1 MAEEQLTPMMAQFRD
16 LKKKYPDTIMLFRCG
31 DFYETYCEDAVTAAQ
46 VLGITLTHRNN
57 KGSVASVEMAG
68 FPYHAIDTYLPRL
81 IRQGYRV
88 AICDQL
94 EDPKLTKKLVKRGV
108 TELVTPGVALTDN
121 VLASKDNNFLAALCI
136 TKGVC
141 GIALLD
147 ITTGEFAVAEG
158 TVDYIGKL
166 MGSFAPKEV
175 LIERGTKQRFQ
186 NSFGTTIFCYE
197 LDDWKFAEHNCLDR
211 LHKHFHVRNM
221 KGYGVAHM
229 PTALIAAGAVL
240 FYLDDTKHTHTKH
253 ISSIERIEEDRYVR
267 LDNFTMR
274 NLEVLQPLSA
284 DGKSLLQ
291 VLDRTITPMGSR
303 MMRRWLAFP
312 LCDVSA
318 IERRQNC
325 VEHLFR
331 EPEMR
336 ETVADHLR
344 LIGDMERL
352 VAKLAAGRITPR
364 EMEQLRY
371 DLQAVEPI
379 KDALSQA
386 SLPSLREIADK
397 LEPCPELK
405 TLIAHTLCPDPPNLT
420 AKGGYIANGVDS
432 ELDRLRQLAHSGRSY
447 LHELQQRET
456 ERTGIQSLRVGYNNV
471 FGYYLEVRNTYKH
484 LVPSDWIRKQ
494 TLTQAERYITEELKK
509 YEEEIT
515 GAEEK
520 ILVIEARLYANLLDK
535 AQSYIPQMQS
545 DATQLAVLDCL
556 HSFALSAQEGR
567 YVRPTVDDSTVLDIV
582 QGRHPVIETQ
592 LPAGEAYIPNDVRLD
607 TDKQQIIII
616 TGPNMSGK
624 SALLRQTA
632 LITLMAQTG
641 SYVPADKAHIGIV
654 DRIYTRVG
662 ASDNISM
669 GESTFM
675 VEMTEAASIMNT
687 FTQRSLVLFDELGRG
702 TSTYDG
708 ISIAWAIVEHLHDNT
723 KGHPRTLFATHYHE
737 LNEIAKSLSRVHNFN
752 VAVKEVGNQ
761 VVFLRKLVPGGSE
774 HSFGIHVAR
783 MAGMPPSI
791 VKRADQVLKELEANS
806 DRDVSRPNVSDLNA
820 TKEGAQLTFFQ
831 LDDPVLRQIRDR
843 FLNLDINTLTPIEAL
858 NMLNDIQK
866 LVKE

>member
-81 IRQGYRV
+81 IRQGHRV

-136 TKGVC
+136 TKGMC

-158 TVDYIGKL
+158 TVDYISKL
-166 MGSFAPKEV
+166 MGSYAPKEV
-175 LIERGTKQRFQ
+175 LIERGTKDRFQ
-186 NSFGTTIFCYE
+186 KNFGTNIFCYE
-197 LDDWKFAEHNCLDR
+197 LDDWKFAEKNCLDR
-211 LHKHFHVRNM
+211 LNKHFHVRNM

-229 PTALIAAGAVL
+229 PTALTAAGAVL

-267 LDNFTMR
+267 LDTFTMR
-274 NLEVLQPLSA
+274 NLEVLQSLSD

-303 MMRRWLAFP
+303 MMRKWLAFP
-312 LCDVSA
+312 LCDVRA
-318 IERRQNC
+318 IEQRQNC

-336 ETVADHLR
+336 ETVSDHLR

-371 DLQAVEPI
+371 DLEAIEPI
-379 KDALSQA
+379 KEALSQV
-386 SLPSLREIADK
+386 SLPSLRELADK
-397 LEPCPELK
+397 LDPCSELK
-405 TLIAHTLCPDPPNLT
+405 TLIAHTLCPDPPSLT
-420 AKGGYIANGVDS
+420 AKGGYIANNVDN
-432 ELDRLRQLAHSGRSY
+432 ELDRLRELAHSGRSY
-447 LHELQQRET
+447 LHEMQQRET

-484 LVPSDWIRKQ
+484 LVPPDWIRKQ

-520 ILVIEARLYANLLDK
+520 ILAIEARLYADLIEK
-535 AQSYIPQMQS
+535 AQSYITQMQC
-545 DATQLAVLDCL
+545 DATQLAVMDCFN
-556 HSFALSAQEGR
+556 SFALSAQEGR

-592 LPAGEAYIPNDVRLD
+592 LAAGEAYIPNDVHLD

-632 LITLMAQTG
+632 IITLMAQTG
-641 SYVPADKAHIGIV
+641 SYVPAEKARVGIV

-675 VEMTEAASIMNT
+675 VEMIEAASIMNT
-687 FTQRSLVLFDELGRG
+687 FTERSLVLFDELGRG

-737 LNEIAKSLSRVHNFN
+737 LNEIAKTLARVHNYN
-752 VAVKEVGNQ
+752 VSVKEVGNQ

-783 MAGMPPSI
+783 MAGMPPTI

-806 DRDVSRPNVSDLNA
+806 DKDVSRPNVNDLNA
-820 TKEGAQLTFFQ
+820 TKEGAQLTFYQ

-843 FLNLDINTLTPIEAL
+843 FINLDINNLTPIEAL
-858 NMLNDIQK
+858 NMLNEIQK